1 MTEDEK
7 LLQLFRMRDESAL
20 QKVSERF
27 GRLCSTMACRILG
40 SREEAEECTNDMLMK
55 LWDSIPPNEPR
66 CMAAYVS
73 RITRNLCLDRYAK
86 LHAEKRGGSQI
97 PAVIEELSPYLPAE
111 GTPEDL
117 LESIAVREALT
128 RFLRSLSDDARRI
141 FLARYYS
148 FQTVAEIAK
157 EHGTTE
163 GRVKMILK
171 RSRDRLRK
179 QLAEEEL
186 L

>member
-7 LLQLFRMRDESAL
+7 LLQLFRLRDERAL
-20 QKVSERF
+20 QKASERF
-27 GRLCSTMACRILG
+27 GRLCSAMAYRILG
-40 SREEAEECTNDMLMK
+40 SREEAEECTNDVLLK
-55 LWDSIPPNEPR
+55 LWNSIPPNEPR
-66 CMAAYVS
+66 CMTAYVS

-97 PAVIEELSPYLPAE
+97 PAVIEELSPYLPAD
-111 GTPEDL
+111 GSPEDRL
-117 LESIAVREALT
+117 GSIAVQEVLT

-171 RSRDRLRK
+171 RSKDQLRK
-179 QLAEEEL
+179 RLAEEDL